1 MPLYSGHVQQKREND
16 MLRPEYFDGKEQR
29 MMELYQQLSEFILK
43 EIARFLIAAG
53 KITPTADRLLQRLRL
68 MGETQAE
75 IEKKLQVL
83 TKLSRKELRAILQDA
98 VLTSWE
104 IDAAPFRE
112 IGINLSDPLKN
123 PAVIRIM
130 DAQYK
135 RSQGELQNLT
145 RTTMDQSN
153 VDLMNMLSEADMRVA
168 AGVQSYSAAISD
180 ILDRYAHR
188 GIYVDYPKTNTR
200 RTLEAAVMCCIR
212 TSMAQMAGQV
222 TMEFIKE
229 AGTNLIITS
238 AHTGARFTDKDEPA
252 NHMSWQGRV
261 FYITD
266 ADLAEFTEVR
276 YKIESSG
283 ERAGGSPNTRKYP
296 DFRETTGYGTGEG
309 LDGYNCRHS
318 FGPYDE
324 RIGNPW
330 RDKDGNLIDGAGNLI
345 DSEESKQK
353 YKDSQRLRAIE
364 RNIRAIKRQLAAKEQ
379 LMQGSSRE
387 ELERLQPEYDKLAYE
402 LTRENKKYNDFAKE
416 HNLTPQYGRTKLADF
431 GREQAKRSNA
441 GAKRYANSHMELQGD
456 NKTADI
462 EENNV
467 SKPVAQEGK
476 GSYNNIRSR
485 EELQRAAEDIKSQI
499 GNFAVN
505 PSKWSGKIIID
516 NSLADKGI
524 LGEKR
529 WSCDIVLSDTVDD
542 GTIWHEMLHSCSIS
556 HFDSNTY
563 VQNQYIEEASVEFL
577 KRQICLEKK
586 IASVAVYQDKVT
598 TLQILN
604 NKFKYGTDMEFAK
617 ELFSI
622 PLPLRYQWLEDK
634 IDESL
639 HTMRVSFEDYN
650 ETMRFIEELKGGG
663 DGRN

>member
-1 MPLYSGHVQQKREND
+1 
-16 MLRPEYFDGKEQR
+16 MLMPEYFDGKEQR

-43 EIARFLIAAG
+43 EAARFLSAAG

-68 MGETQAE
+68 MGETQSE

-83 TKLSRKELRAILQDA
+83 TKLSRKELRALLQDA

-104 IDAAPFRE
+104 ADAAPFRE
-112 IGINLSDPLKN
+112 IGINLPDPLKN
-123 PAVIRIM
+123 TAVIRIM

-200 RTLEAAVMCCIR
+200 RTLEAAVMCCVR

-222 TMEFIKE
+222 TMEFVKE

-266 ADLAEFTEVR
+266 ADLEEFTAVKG
-276 YKIESSG
+276 KIESAG
-283 ERAGGSPNTRKYP
+283 EKAGGAPNTGKYP
-296 DFRETTGYGTGEG
+296 DFRKTTGYGTGEG

-330 RDKDGNLIDGAGNLI
+330 RDKDGNLVDGAGNRI

-364 RNIRAIKRQLAAKEQ
+364 RNIRAIKRQLVAKEQ
-379 LMQGSSRE
+379 LMQGATE
-387 ELERLQPEYDKLAYE
+387 EERQRLQPEYDKLAYD
-402 LTRENKKYNDFAKE
+402 LTQQNKKYNDFAKE
-416 HNLTPQYGRTKLADF
+416 HDLTPQYGRTKLSDF
-431 GREQAKRSNA
+431 GREQTKQANA
-441 GAKRYANSHMELQGD
+441 GARRYKDSTSNTIAKTSNSDIIESDNLVQRNIDSGNVKLEINPEKQSRHIKDSKGYVEGRSYIYGGVEQAQKIVNDLHGTGTPVKKPDGTWANKEHVQSDKPIGI
-456 NKTADI
+456 A
-462 EENNV
+462 V
-467 SKPVAQEGK
+467 SKQTG
-476 GSYNNIRSR
+476 
-485 EELQRAAEDIKSQI
+485 EEETKAATIHY
-499 GNFAVN
+499 
-505 PSKWSGKIIID
+505 SK
-516 NSLADKGI
+516 
-524 LGEKR
+524 
-529 WSCDIVLSDTVDD
+529 T
-542 GTIWHEMLHSCSIS
+542 GTH
-556 HFDSNTY
+556 
-563 VQNQYIEEASVEFL
+563 VVPRKEE
-577 KRQICLEKK
+577 
-586 IASVAVYQDKVT
+586 
-598 TLQILN
+598 
-604 NKFKYGTDMEFAK
+604 
-617 ELFSI
+617 
-622 PLPLRYQWLEDK
+622 
-634 IDESL
+634 
-639 HTMRVSFEDYN
+639 
-650 ETMRFIEELKGGG
+650 
-663 DGRN
+663 

>member
-1 MPLYSGHVQQKREND
+1 
-16 MLRPEYFDGKEQR
+16 MLMPEYFDGKSDR
-29 MMELYQQLSEFILK
+29 MVELYQQLSEFILK
-43 EIARFLIAAG
+43 EAARFLIAAG
-53 KITPTADRLLQRLRL
+53 KIIPTADRLLQRLQL

-75 IEKKLQVL
+75 IEKKLEIL
-83 TKLSRKELRAILQDA
+83 TKLSRKELRSILQDA

-104 IDAAPFRE
+104 NDAASFRE
-112 IGINLSDPLKN
+112 IGNLPDPLKN

-200 RTLEAAVMCCIR
+200 RTLEAAVMCCVR

-222 TMEFIKE
+222 TMEFVKE

-266 ADLAEFTEVR
+266 ADLEEFTSV
-276 YKIESSG
+276 KSMIEG
-283 ERAGGSPNTRKYP
+283 TGQKAGGSSNTGKYP
-296 DFRETTGYGTGEG
+296 DFRKTTGYGTGEG

-330 RDKDGNLIDGAGNLI
+330 RDKDGNLIDGAGNRI

-364 RNIRAIKRQLAAKEQ
+364 RNIRATKRQLVAKEQ
-379 LMQGSSRE
+379 LMHGATE
-387 ELERLQPEYDKLAYE
+387 EERQRLQPEYDKIAYD
-402 LTRENKKYNDFAKE
+402 LTQQNKKYNDFARK
-416 HNLTPQYGRTKLADF
+416 HNLRPQYGRTKLADF
-431 GREQAKRSNA
+431 AREQEKRASV
-441 GAKRYANSHMELQGD
+441 GAKRYKNQLSLDGNGSIIRTQNGIEVSAVSEHTIERANERNVSR
-456 NKTADI
+456 ADI
-462 EENNV
+462 VNALEE
-467 SKPVAQEGK
+467 PL
-476 GSYNNIRSR
+476 NIR
-485 EELQRAAEDIKSQI
+485 DIVVDDHGRKSQRFI
-499 GNFAVN
+499 GENATVN
-505 PSKWSGKIIID
+505 INPDSGKVI
-516 NSLADKGI
+516 
-524 LGEKR
+524 
-529 WSCDIVLSDTVDD
+529 TVWKT
-542 GTIWHEMLHSCSIS
+542 G
-556 HFDSNTY
+556 
-563 VQNQYIEEASVEFL
+563 SVT
-577 KRQICLEKK
+577 KK
-586 IASVAVYQDKVT
+586 
-598 TLQILN
+598 
-604 NKFKYGTDMEFAK
+604 KYG
-617 ELFSI
+617 
-622 PLPLRYQWLEDK
+622 RRED
-634 IDESL
+634 
-639 HTMRVSFEDYN
+639 
-650 ETMRFIEELKGGG
+650 
-663 DGRN
+663 